1 MTVRSSRTYKLK
13 LSRVGISLYLECHC
27 RLCHL
32 VEDLLPYGITLYVA
46 MRLLEI
52 GPVDEVIGDMI
63 SPELTSLGGREVRLV
78 GTSPDL
84 AETTKRIADRIVETE
99 SLYPP
104 PQTWKLYLAA
114 LMGFRSS
121 EDGRIVK
128 TYLDIVGQAG
138 SGH

>member
-13 LSRVGISLYLECHC
+13 LSRAGIGLYLECHC

-32 VEDLLPYGITLYVA
+32 VEDLLPYGMTLNVA

-52 GPVDEVIGDMI
+52 GPIDEMIGDMI
-63 SPELTSLGGREVRLV
+63 SPELLSLGGPEVKYV

-84 AETTKRIADRIVETE
+84 AETTKRIADRIVETDCF
-99 SLYPP
+99 YPA
-104 PQTWKLYLAA
+104 PQIWKLYLAG

-128 TYLDIVGQAG
+128 TYQDIC
-138 SGH
+138 